1 MQGLLSRF
9 FILDPLAVHGWR
21 DHMSP
26 PCTLVERFWRL
37 WQDGLF
43 VKSVTCVASM
53 STIVSNPSLSAI
65 SLNSRVSAGSDDA
78 GARLEQMC
86 GVACQTRR
94 IASGTVDE

>member
-1 MQGLLSRF
+1 VTEPNESETTTCSGVVSQADTHFSRF
-9 FILDPLAVHGWR
+9 FILGPLAVHGWR

-53 STIVSNPSLSAI
+53 STIVSNPSLSARPLI
-65 SLNSRVSAGSDDA
+65 SPICS
-78 GARLEQMC
+78 
-86 GVACQTRR
+86 T
-94 IASGTVDE
+94 